1 MFHPL
6 LYSFYSFANF
16 LILTHINMSHVSW
29 VLIFGSS
36 LTHVSSQAR
45 RVSFEW
51 TRIKCP
57 YHLCRSPAIRK
68 SQRSCSRDWNI
79 WDQEKWNPHEFSSL
93 SRRFLGTFGATLVA
107 KRGTRQPTQSASIPK
122 TASEVPLYRVSH
134 LSDIVPTCS
143 IFWISHMCHGQ
154 NMVKGCNGFINFQRI
169 SHTPNKK
176 KHPHF
181 MVPLMYIAS
190 VLNHGLWGCCI
201 GGRD

>member
-1 MFHPL
+1 MSCDRICGPTMFHPL
-6 LYSFYSFANF
+6 LYGFYSFANF

-57 YHLCRSPAIRK
+57 YHLCRSPAIQK

-93 SRRFLGTFGATLVA
+93 AGDSWAHL
-107 KRGTRQPTQSASIPK
+107 
-122 TASEVPLYRVSH
+122 VPLWWQRGALDNPPSPLAFQKQHRKSLYTGSRISVTSFQH
-134 LSDIVPTCS
+134 VPSSEFPTCA
-143 IFWISHMCHGQ
+143 
-154 NMVKGCNGFINFQRI
+154 MVK
-169 SHTPNKK
+169 T
-176 KHPHF
+176 
-181 MVPLMYIAS
+181 
-190 VLNHGLWGCCI
+190 W
-201 GGRD
+201 